1 MKKIQLCLIA
11 TLVSILMSSCALT
24 TIQTRASLYPKMY
37 EEDPATIV
45 VMPPIN
51 NTANVDAKD
60 LLYTSISY
68 PLIEAGYYVISPHIT
83 MEFLKAESAYD
94 AELFINGDM
103 AKFGEIFGTDAV
115 VFSIIDEWIKDAQG
129 IKTKITYMI
138 KSTKSN
144 EVLFERTCELY
155 LDLSSKEKS
164 NNTFDEITNLI
175 VSAIKTATT
184 DHIVAARKCN
194 QHIFSDIP
202 RGKYSQSH
210 GLDMETTTSDKNI
223 KVKVK

>member
-103 AKFGEIFGTDAV
+103 AKFGEIFGADAV

-164 NNTFDEITNLI
+164 NNTLDEITNLI

-223 KVKVK
+223 KVK

>member
-103 AKFGEIFGTDAV
+103 AKFGEIFGADAV

-164 NNTFDEITNLI
+164 NNTLDEITNLI